1 MTDWIHSL
9 PAINA
14 SLNALSGVWL
24 ASGYYFIRRKQ
35 ISRHRFC
42 MLAACATSIIFLA
55 CYLFYHYHAGATRFA
70 GAGLSRPIYFSI
82 LISHTILAVVIVPMA
97 IYSVVTG
104 LRRRDQKHRR
114 LSRWTFP
121 IWMYV
126 SITGVIVYLMLY
138 QIYPSR

>member
-1 MTDWIHSL
+1 MEWLHSM

-14 SLNALSGVWL
+14 SLNALSGIWL
-24 ASGYYFIRRKQ
+24 AWGYFFIRQKRIRQ
-35 ISRHRFC
+35 HRFC
-42 MLAACATSIIFLA
+42 MLAACTTSTLFLA
-55 CYLFYHYHAGATRFA
+55 CYLFYHYHAGSTRFA
-70 GAGLSRPIYFSI
+70 GTGLSRPIYFSI
-82 LISHTILAVVIVPMA
+82 LLSHTILAVGIVPLA

-104 LRRRDQKHRR
+104 LRRRDEKHRR
-114 LSRWTFP
+114 VSRWTFP